1 QTIIKDNLYLY
12 SVNEKAEFGSSGSI
26 GMAQGELLE
35 LFHHQSR
42 FVEDEREGV
51 VCTEVSYPKK
61 ETKKIVFANENI
73 DLNTS
78 FAPGTYIKLQLEEK
92 ETSEELTWA
101 YIHCESET
109 KRESFL
115 NGAYIIKPEELKNIK
130 YDATN
135 KTSAFHLPISRNNEP
150 VEETKD
156 YKYYIIVFAYDAKK
170 KSVPNEEDAYIIIDM
185 SFRVGV
191 GSDENVRESVL

>member
-1 QTIIKDNLYLY
+1 
-12 SVNEKAEFGSSGSI
+12 
-26 GMAQGELLE
+26 MAQGELLE

-92 ETSEELTWA
+92 EISEELTWA
-101 YIHCESET
+101 Y
-109 KRESFL
+109 
-115 NGAYIIKPEELKNIK
+115 
-130 YDATN
+130 
-135 KTSAFHLPISRNNEP
+135 
-150 VEETKD
+150 
-156 YKYYIIVFAYDAKK
+156 
-170 KSVPNEEDAYIIIDM
+170 
-185 SFRVGV
+185 
-191 GSDENVRESVL
+191 